1 MSKKKKLLSLV
12 MSCVLSL
19 SLVACGTKAD
29 DKKDDSSKKQPA
41 TEEKVEGTL
50 KIVTTSEDYKELFD
64 KFTADTG
71 VKVEFLSMSSGE
83 VLSRTLAEG
92 NKPMGDVWFG
102 GGIDAFMEA
111 KEKGLLEQ
119 CNFEGADKIGTQFK
133 DSENYWFS
141 KGLTIVGFITNNDI
155 LKEKKLEAPKK
166 WSDLTDPK
174 YKDEILMSNPAV
186 SGTNYAVVN
195 SLLQNKGDE
204 EGWKYFQALN
214 KNIPF
219 YSKRGKDPNQ
229 KTAAGEVAIGIT
241 YLDNSVEKLKEE
253 KNVEIIYPEDGM
265 PWMPDGVAV
274 FKNASNTPA
283 AKKFVSWVFEDK
295 NLKELARIDGKS
307 TVKLVK
313 PSLEGVELSISEDK
327 LLKQD
332 LSLFGKNRE
341 AILEKWNKMA
351 GDKSESK

>member
-1 MSKKKKLLSLV
+1 MSKTKRLLS
-12 MSCVLSL
+12 MIMAGMLSF
-19 SLVACGTKAD
+19 SLVACGSNSENKNA
-29 DKKDDSSKKQPA
+29 SKEKTNA
-41 TEEKVEGTL
+41 EEKVEGTL
-50 KIVTTSEDYKELFD
+50 KIVTTSESYKEIFD
-64 KFTADTG
+64 KFTNETG

-119 CNFEGADKIGTQFK
+119 CDFEGSDKIAEQFK
-133 DSENYWFS
+133 DKENYWFS
-141 KGLTIVGFITNNDI
+141 KGLTIVGFITNDDI
-155 LKEKKLEAPKK
+155 LKEKNLDAPKK
-166 WSDLTDPK
+166 WSDLADPK

-195 SLLQNKGDE
+195 SLLQNKGEE
-204 EGWKYFQALN
+204 EGWKYFEELN

-241 YLDNSVEKLKEE
+241 YLDNTVEKLKDEQ
-253 KNVEIIYPEDGM
+253 NVSIIYPEDGM

-283 AKKFVSWVFEDK
+283 AKKFISWLFQDE
-295 NLKELARIDGKS
+295 NLKELARIDGKD

-313 PSLEGVELSISEDK
+313 PSLEGVELSISKDK

-332 LSLFGKNRE
+332 LSLFGEKRD

-351 GDKSESK
+351 GDKSETK

>member
-1 MSKKKKLLSLV
+1 MSKTKRLLS
-12 MSCVLSL
+12 MIMAGMLSF
-19 SLVACGTKAD
+19 SLVACGSNSENKNA
-29 DKKDDSSKKQPA
+29 SKEKTNA
-41 TEEKVEGTL
+41 EEKVEGTL
-50 KIVTTSEDYKELFD
+50 KIVTTSESYKELFD
-64 KFTADTG
+64 KFTNETG

-119 CNFEGADKIGTQFK
+119 CDFEGSDKIAEQFK
-133 DSENYWFS
+133 DKENYWFS
-141 KGLTIVGFITNNDI
+141 KGLTIVGFITNDDI
-155 LKEKKLEAPKK
+155 LKEKNLDAPKK
-166 WSDLTDPK
+166 WSDLADPK

-195 SLLQNKGDE
+195 SLLQNKGEE
-204 EGWKYFQALN
+204 EGWKYFEELN

-241 YLDNSVEKLKEE
+241 YLDNTVEKLKDEQ
-253 KNVEIIYPEDGM
+253 NVSIIYPEDGM

-283 AKKFVSWVFEDK
+283 AKKFISWLFQDE
-295 NLKELARIDGKS
+295 NLKELARIDGKD

-313 PSLEGVELSISEDK
+313 PSLEGVELSISKDK

-332 LSLFGKNRE
+332 LSLFGEKRD

-351 GDKSESK
+351 GDKSETK

>member
-1 MSKKKKLLSLV
+1 MSKTKRLLS
-12 MSCVLSL
+12 MIMAGMLSF
-19 SLVACGTKAD
+19 SLVACGSNSENKNA
-29 DKKDDSSKKQPA
+29 SKEKTNA
-41 TEEKVEGTL
+41 EEKVEGTL
-50 KIVTTSEDYKELFD
+50 KIVTTSESYKELFD
-64 KFTADTG
+64 KFTNETG

-119 CNFEGADKIGTQFK
+119 CDFEGSDKIAEQFK
-133 DSENYWFS
+133 DKENYWFS
-141 KGLTIVGFITNNDI
+141 KGLTIVGFITNDDI
-155 LKEKKLEAPKK
+155 LKEKNLDAPKK
-166 WSDLTDPK
+166 WSDLADPK

-195 SLLQNKGDE
+195 SLLQNKGEE
-204 EGWKYFQALN
+204 EGWKYFEELN

-241 YLDNSVEKLKEE
+241 YLDNTVEKLKDEQ
-253 KNVEIIYPEDGM
+253 NVSIIYPEDGM

-283 AKKFVSWVFEDK
+283 AKKFISWLFEDE
-295 NLKELARIDGKS
+295 NLKELARIDGKD

-313 PSLEGVELSISEDK
+313 PSLEGVELSISKDK

-332 LSLFGKNRE
+332 LSLFGEKRD

-351 GDKSESK
+351 GDKSETK

>member
-1 MSKKKKLLSLV
+1 MSKTKRLLS
-12 MSCVLSL
+12 MIMAGMLSF
-19 SLVACGTKAD
+19 SLVACGSNSENKNA
-29 DKKDDSSKKQPA
+29 SKEKTNA
-41 TEEKVEGTL
+41 GEKVEGTL
-50 KIVTTSEDYKELFD
+50 KIVTTSESYKELFD
-64 KFTADTG
+64 KFTNETG

-119 CNFEGADKIGTQFK
+119 CDFEGSDKIAEQFK
-133 DSENYWFS
+133 DKENYWFS
-141 KGLTIVGFITNNDI
+141 KGLTIVGFITNDDI
-155 LKEKKLEAPKK
+155 LKEKNLDAPKK
-166 WSDLTDPK
+166 WSDLADPK

-195 SLLQNKGDE
+195 SLLQNKGEE
-204 EGWKYFQALN
+204 EGWKYFEELN

-241 YLDNSVEKLKEE
+241 YLDNTVEKLKDEQ
-253 KNVEIIYPEDGM
+253 NVSIIYPEDGM

-283 AKKFVSWVFEDK
+283 AKKFISWLFEDE
-295 NLKELARIDGKS
+295 NLKELARIDGKD

-313 PSLEGVELSISEDK
+313 PSLEGVELSISKDK

-332 LSLFGKNRE
+332 LSLFGEKRD

-351 GDKSESK
+351 GDKSETK

>member
-1 MSKKKKLLSLV
+1 MSKTKRLLS
-12 MSCVLSL
+12 MIMAGMLSF
-19 SLVACGTKAD
+19 SLVACGSNSENKNA
-29 DKKDDSSKKQPA
+29 SKEKTNA
-41 TEEKVEGTL
+41 EEKVEGTL
-50 KIVTTSEDYKELFD
+50 KIVTTSESYKELFD
-64 KFTADTG
+64 KFTNETG

-119 CNFEGADKIGTQFK
+119 CDFEGSDKIAEQFK
-133 DSENYWFS
+133 DKENYWFS
-141 KGLTIVGFITNNDI
+141 KGLTIVGFITNDDI
-155 LKEKKLEAPKK
+155 LKEKNLDAPKK
-166 WSDLTDPK
+166 WSDLADPK

-195 SLLQNKGDE
+195 SLLQNKGEE
-204 EGWKYFQALN
+204 EGWKYFEELN

-241 YLDNSVEKLKEE
+241 YLDNTVEKLKDEQ
-253 KNVEIIYPEDGM
+253 NVSIIYPEDGM

-283 AKKFVSWVFEDK
+283 AKKFISWLFEDE
-295 NLKELARIDGKS
+295 NLKELARIDGKD

-313 PSLEGVELSISEDK
+313 PSLKGVELSISKDK

-332 LSLFGKNRE
+332 LSLFGEKRD

-351 GDKSESK
+351 GDKSETK

>member
-1 MSKKKKLLSLV
+1 MSKTKRLLS
-12 MSCVLSL
+12 MIMAGMLSF
-19 SLVACGTKAD
+19 SLVACGSNSENKNA
-29 DKKDDSSKKQPA
+29 SKEKTNA
-41 TEEKVEGTL
+41 EEKVEGTL
-50 KIVTTSEDYKELFD
+50 KIVTTSESYKELFD
-64 KFTADTG
+64 KFTNETG

-111 KEKGLLEQ
+111 KEKDLLEQ
-119 CNFEGADKIGTQFK
+119 CDFEGSDKIAEQFK
-133 DSENYWFS
+133 DKENYWFS
-141 KGLTIVGFITNNDI
+141 KGLTIVGFITNDDI
-155 LKEKKLEAPKK
+155 LKEKNLDAPKK
-166 WSDLTDPK
+166 WSDLADPK

-195 SLLQNKGDE
+195 SLLQNKGEE
-204 EGWKYFQALN
+204 EGWKYFEELN

-241 YLDNSVEKLKEE
+241 YLDNTVEKLKDEQ
-253 KNVEIIYPEDGM
+253 NVSIIYPEDGM

-283 AKKFVSWVFEDK
+283 AKKFISWLFEDE
-295 NLKELARIDGKS
+295 NLKELARIDGKD

-313 PSLEGVELSISEDK
+313 PSLEGVELSISKDK

-332 LSLFGKNRE
+332 LSLFGEKRD

-351 GDKSESK
+351 GDKSETK